1 MTIRDAKQAIIAAI
15 EHIYDN
21 REAVNI
27 ATLLLEELTGFSKM
41 NQFLQ
46 KQSLISE
53 EIVNKLTQCITRLS
67 KGEPIQ
73 YIVGKAWFMELAF
86 VVNSHTL
93 IPRPET
99 EELVNTLIKYLK
111 ASNYKNVQIFEIG
124 SGSGCIPIAI
134 AKYYPNAI
142 ITSVDISP
150 DALEVAKINAHQ
162 NGVIINWKQLN
173 FLDSTEWEKLGLFD
187 IIISNPPYIRK
198 TEAAS
203 MQTNVLAFEPHTA
216 LFVEDNDPLI
226 FYKAIHDFC
235 KSHLDKNGAI
245 FLEMNEGLG
254 KETAEL
260 FKHNYQVE
268 IRKDMQGKERMI
280 MAYQF

>member
-15 EHIYDN
+15 EPIYDN

-53 EIVNKLTQCITRLS
+53 EIVNKLTQSITRLS

-73 YIVGKAWFMELAF
+73 YIIGKAWFMELAF

-111 ASNYKNVQIFEIG
+111 ANNYKNVQILEIG

-203 MQTNVLAFEPHTA
+203 MHTNVLAFEPHTA

-235 KSHLDKNGAI
+235 KSHLNKNGAI
-245 FLEMNEGLG
+245 FLEINEGLG

-268 IRKDMQGKERMI
+268 IKNDMQGKERMI